1 MAKGRTN
8 KEIPDIRNVWP
19 NKIKNN
25 VSNYN
30 MRINGLFTSINGWE
44 DQVNGLEYTGN
55 CLKLSSGAYGV
66 IDNLQPFK
74 NLSLDDGLT
83 KFKDNF
89 NPTINELIGEFDIPV
104 YPFMYRLTQKA
115 YEILKSKHK

>member
-1 MAKGRTN
+1 
-8 KEIPDIRNVWP
+8 
-19 NKIKNN
+19 
-25 VSNYN
+25 

-55 CLKLSSGAYGV
+55 CLKLSAGAYGV

-83 KFKDNF
+83 FEVCMRSTAAQSVDTTLLSLGKITNDGGIIKKNGIFIT
-89 NPTINELIGEFDIPV
+89 PTEIQVYLGDKILI
-104 YPFMYRLTQKA
+104 
-115 YEILKSKHK
+115 